1 MIVLGA
7 LLLSSCSK
15 SLDLDVV
22 ESACKNIS
30 IVTEDYEF
38 VEDGICGSSPN
49 NGTLE
54 VTFTY
59 DNADADC
66 IHDIEPT
73 ASFYDG
79 SNNELGLSSISW
91 SNDSI
96 LSDGTNASINS
107 TTQTVTYQFC
117 YQFQNLADTANL
129 NYVVLDWHTEN
140 ELDNESNEIG
150 IRANI
155 PGAILDDPGTYDET
169 VIVTNQTIDFR
180 IWDDAAEDGDIISIN
195 VNGVWQIE
203 NKFITNA
210 GETVT
215 LNLNSGSNYIVFYAV
230 NEGSSGP
237 NTLSAS
243 YDDGVSLQDMEMTMN
258 KGETYNVQV
267 SAP

>member
-1 MIVLGA
+1 MMLLGA
-7 LLLSSCSK
+7 ALFSSCSK
-15 SLDLDVV
+15 KLELDVI
-22 ESACKNIS
+22 ESACKDIA

-38 VEDGICGSSPN
+38 VDDGVCGNSPE

-59 DNADADC
+59 DNADEEC

-96 LSDGTNASINS
+96 LSSGTNASINS

-155 PGAILDDPGTYDET
+155 PGAILSDPGTYDET
-169 VIVTNQTIDFR
+169 VNVINQTIDFR
-180 IWDDAAEDGDIISIN
+180 IWDDAAEDGDIISVN

-203 NKFITNA
+203 NKFITNV
-210 GETVT
+210 GETIT

-230 NEGSSGP
+230 SEGDSGP
-237 NTLSAS
+237 NTLSTS
-243 YDDGVSLQDMEMTMN
+243 YNDGLTLHTIEMTMN
-258 KGETYNVQV
+258 KGETYNVQIT
-267 SAP
+267 AP